1 MATGT
6 TGTVARQLSTQQT
19 HYLRKSVAYNTTG
32 IASGVSMGWLPA
44 GAQILRTGV
53 NVTTVFNAATTNV
66 LTVGTAADSGLD
78 NIVAAGDVNEA
89 AAAFTSVTT
98 GAVVAITADT
108 EIKVSYTQTGTAA
121 TTGAATIVLEYVP
134 NNDG

>member
-6 TGTVARQLSTQQT
+6 VGTVARQFHTQQT
-19 HYLRKSVAYNTTG
+19 HYLRKAVAHNTTG
-32 IASGVSMGWLPA
+32 IASGISMGWLPA

-53 NVTTVFNAATTNV
+53 HVTQVFNAATTNV

-78 NIVAAGDVNEA
+78 NIVAAGDINEA
-89 AAAFTSVTT
+89 AVAFTSVTT
-98 GAVVAITADT
+98 GATVVLAADT

-121 TTGAATIVLEYVP
+121 TTGAAIIVLEYVP
-134 NNDG
+134 SNDG